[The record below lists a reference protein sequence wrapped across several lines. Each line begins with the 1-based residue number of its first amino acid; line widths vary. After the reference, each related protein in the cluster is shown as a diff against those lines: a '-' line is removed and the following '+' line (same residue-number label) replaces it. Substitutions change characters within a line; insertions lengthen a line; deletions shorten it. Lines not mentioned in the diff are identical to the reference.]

1 MSKIG
6 KKHKQ
11 ERRKENIK
19 IIKQNCLINY
29 ILSEEERLKHAA
41 KKNSVNFGV
50 MKIEYP
56 EGYQSK
62 LR

>member
-1 MSKIG
+1 MSKQG
-6 KKHKQ
+6 RKNKQ
-11 ERRKENIK
+11 LRRLKTLKVIKEYGMANF
-19 IIKQNCLINY
+19 

-56 EGYQSK
+56 EGYSSK
-62 LR
+62 